1 MSEKLSNGERGKRM
15 KKQRLSFKI
24 SAVIIVLLIVCMT
37 ILTILVSTSA
47 SKSMEQSAK
56 NRMLEGAQARSAV
69 IDSYMFAASSY
80 IRGYVSAP
88 AIVEFAADQSN
99 PQKKAA
105 AQQYT
110 TEYSKSFQGVEN
122 IFVASLDD
130 FTVLTASKEA
140 AIGTLAAG
148 NDEQLNATKVGI
160 AEMEK
165 TKDVYFR
172 SIKVSPT
179 TGELVIVLY
188 APIYDSNGKMTAY
201 STLALSASNLM
212 HVLQVLSFKD
222 WENAKIEI
230 IDASQK
236 SFVYSTDESV
246 IGQQIAPEAEGL
258 INLVQ
263 TSEEGVSDFVE
274 GGETRLSAY
283 KFMKD
288 YNLIVVVSDS
298 NKEIYKDATALTRNI
313 SIVSVLIIII
323 IAVLTMVVVNFLVKD
338 LTSSSAIVGEIAANL
353 DFTKVDDLNR
363 FTSRGDEVGE
373 VSMATKKLADAVSA
387 AIDLIQSKSAKVSDS
402 AVELNRSAGDTMENS
417 TNITRAVGEIA
428 NGAVSQANTIQD
440 GVTAVAAI
448 LDSVGTLDK
457 EVNEAGDQT
466 DSMKIS
472 SNNMRKSFSDLSD
485 AMEETKTAL
494 GSVSETMGSV
504 SDFVAE
510 VQGAV
515 DAINAI
521 ARQTNLLSLNA
532 SIEAAR
538 AGDAG
543 RGFAVV
549 AEEIGGLSEESAT
562 SSKSIG
568 EIMLR
573 LEDKTKDAVST
584 VKSLEQVI
592 EKQKDI
598 THETEGTIG
607 EVIEMIDIVEKAFKG
622 IKQACG
628 TIKEQCS
635 HVNDTMSE
643 LSAISEEN
651 AASSEETSASMEQV
665 NATVQSFNDLAG
677 DLSGIADDLNME
689 LSKFRTK

>member
-1 MSEKLSNGERGKRM
+1 M

-56 NRMLEGAQARSAV
+56 NRMFEGAQARSAV

-122 IFVASLDD
+122 IFVA
-130 FTVLTASKEA
+130 
-140 AIGTLAAG
+140 
-148 NDEQLNATKVGI
+148 
-160 AEMEK
+160 
-165 TKDVYFR
+165 
-172 SIKVSPT
+172 

-363 FTSRGDEVGE
+363 FTSRGDAWRPK
-373 VSMATKKLADAVSA
+373 SLLMQYRLLSTLFRASLQKLV
-387 AIDLIQSKSAKVSDS
+387 IRRL
-402 AVELNRSAGDTMENS
+402 NS
-417 TNITRAVGEIA
+417 TGLPA
-428 NGAVSQANTIQD
+428 IQWRIQP
-440 GVTAVAAI
+440 I
-448 LDSVGTLDK
+448 L
-457 EVNEAGDQT
+457 Q
-466 DSMKIS
+466 
-472 SNNMRKSFSDLSD
+472 
-485 AMEETKTAL
+485 
-494 GSVSETMGSV
+494 
-504 SDFVAE
+504 
-510 VQGAV
+510 
-515 DAINAI
+515 
-521 ARQTNLLSLNA
+521 
-532 SIEAAR
+532 
-538 AGDAG
+538 
-543 RGFAVV
+543 
-549 AEEIGGLSEESAT
+549 
-562 SSKSIG
+562 
-568 EIMLR
+568 
-573 LEDKTKDAVST
+573 
-584 VKSLEQVI
+584 
-592 EKQKDI
+592 
-598 THETEGTIG
+598 
-607 EVIEMIDIVEKAFKG
+607 
-622 IKQACG
+622 
-628 TIKEQCS
+628 
-635 HVNDTMSE
+635 E
-643 LSAISEEN
+643 L
-651 AASSEETSASMEQV
+651 
-665 NATVQSFNDLAG
+665 
-677 DLSGIADDLNME
+677 
-689 LSKFRTK
+689 

>member
-1 MSEKLSNGERGKRM
+1 MSEKLSNGERGRKM
-15 KKQRLSFKI
+15 KKQKLSFKI
-24 SAVIIVLLIVCMT
+24 SAVIIVLLIVSMT
-37 ILTILVSTSA
+37 ILTILVSRSA
-47 SKSMEQSAK
+47 SKSMEQAAK
-56 NRMLEGAQARSAV
+56 NRMFEGAAARSAV
-69 IDSYMFAASSY
+69 IDSYVFAASSY
-80 IRGYVSAP
+80 IRGYVTSP
-88 AIVEFAADQSN
+88 VIVDFAADQTN
-99 PQKKAA
+99 PAKRAA
-105 AQQYT
+105 AQRFT
-110 TEYSKSFQGVEN
+110 AEYSKSFQGVEN

-130 FTVLTASKEA
+130 FIVQVASNEA
-140 AIGTLAAG
+140 GIGTLAAG
-148 NDEQLNATKVGI
+148 NEEQLKATKAGI
-160 AEMEK
+160 AVMEQ

-172 SIKVSPT
+172 SIKVSPV
-179 TGELVIVLY
+179 TGELVLVLY
-188 APIYDSNGKMTAY
+188 APIYDESGKMTAY
-201 STLALSASNLM
+201 STLGLSASNLT
-212 HVLQVLSFKD
+212 HVLQILSFKD
-222 WENAKIEI
+222 WENAKVEI
-230 IDASQK
+230 IDTNQK
-236 SFVYSTDESV
+236 TFVYSTDEALV
-246 IGQQIAPEAEGL
+246 GQPISADAEGL

-263 TSEEGVSDFVE
+263 TADEGVSDYVE
-274 GGETRLSAY
+274 NGEKRLSAY
-283 KFMKD
+283 KYMKD
-288 YNLIVVVSDS
+288 YNLIVVISDS
-298 NKEIYKDATALTRNI
+298 TKEIFADASALTRNI
-313 SIVSVLIIII
+313 IILSVFIIIA
-323 IAVLTMVVVNFLVKD
+323 IAVLTMVVVNVLVKD
-338 LTSSSAIVGEIAANL
+338 LTASSAIVGDIAANL
-353 DFTKVDDLNR
+353 DFTKVGDLDK

-373 VSMATKKLADAVSA
+373 VSKATKKLADAVSV
-387 AIDLIQSKSAKVSDS
+387 AIDLIQSKSARVSDS
-402 AVELNRSAGDTMENS
+402 AVELNKSAGDTMENS

-573 LEDKTKDAVST
+573 LEDKTKDAVAT

-592 EKQKDI
+592 EKQKGI
-598 THETEGTIG
+598 TTETEGTIG

-665 NATVQSFNDLAG
+665 NATVQSINDLAG